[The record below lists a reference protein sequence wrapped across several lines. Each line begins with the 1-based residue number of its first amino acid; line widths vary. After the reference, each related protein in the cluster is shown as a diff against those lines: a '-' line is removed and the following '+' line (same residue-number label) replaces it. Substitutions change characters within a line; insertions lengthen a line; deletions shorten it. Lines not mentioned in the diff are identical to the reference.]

1 MTPTTIK
8 LRNAVDSAA
17 LYGEKKQAAA
27 VAAVISA
34 VSDTAPI
41 YDFLDD
47 GVRSN
52 TEVVRLTAAVAVCA
66 MDNAV
71 SGRPADL
78 TTLKRWS
85 EVQAYW
91 RSAPAPFKKAH
102 PMPILTDRLDRNK
115 KPVDVA
121 GMSSSA
127 LTMILNQEVAD
138 GLDTDKSL
146 VLAIE
151 ANRIAERRRLAGRS
165 LAGMLVSEQ
174 ETAQAILPAL
184 KHIGLVKEGKWAIKS
199 VTVEEFHQPLHAPV
213 EQSHPEHST
222 VTSNTTTDTQQ
233 FPRSAPMSE
242 QMEWALVHGAPT
254 VLGKRGMIAAGTAT
268 AATPLLASL
277 ASADAGV
284 NVAAGII
291 ATGLGYIATLGT
303 LVALRKRAELP
314 VAAPTIDVD
323 MQQHVVPHVTKIER
337 AAQPAPVMQ
346 PAIAPVVQA
355 VADAITTPDQP
366 SLQAIAAQITDTFA
380 AFGARDKALC
390 GADGSMVKV
399 TNTPVRGITVDVFY
413 LEVPLGINAAKVEYQ
428 AKNLRMHLGA
438 KDVRVELD
446 PDGAHMRVLVEREV
460 RDPVPGLTLLLEPT
474 DATLPLFLG
483 RDIVTRQAIIEDLAK
498 LPHLLVAGTTGAG
511 KSNELNMI
519 LAGLHKRCRPEQ
531 MRTVLV
537 DAKGGNEL
545 RKWSTAPHCVAG
557 MAVDAKQAIALLRK
571 VAAEMDWRYSLGFA
585 SLGDITGTVVAP
597 EGILTPA
604 GEHTSLPRIVVVVDE
619 QAELMM
625 REPEL
630 ASATEDL
637 EVRIAQVGRAM
648 GVHEI
653 VCTQSPRVEVITGL
667 LKANITAKLVFQVSN
682 STESTVALDRTGAQ
696 NLFGEGEFYF
706 SRGGARKLIRGQAG
720 LLTTMEANQCVAS
733 L

>member
-184 KHIGLVKEGKWAIKS
+184 KHIGLVKDGKWAIKS
-199 VTVEEFHQPLHAPV
+199 GTVEEFHQPLHAPV

-337 AAQPAPVMQ
+337 AAQPVPVMQ

-355 VADAITTPDQP
+355 VTDAITAPKRG
-366 SLQAIAAQITDTFA
+366 LAEIADKINETFA
-380 AFGARDKALC
+380 AFGARDKGLC
-390 GADGSMVKV
+390 GANGEFIAVDAGYHS
-399 TNTPVRGITVDVFY
+399 GITVDVFP
-413 LEVPLGINAAKVEYQ
+413 LVVPIGVSVPKIRAQ
-428 AKNLRMHLGA
+428 AENLKLHLQA
-438 KDVRVELD
+438 SDVSID
-446 PDGAHMRVLVEREV
+446 MADDGAHLRVLVAKQV
-460 RDPVPGLTLLLEPT
+460 RVPVLYKEL
-474 DATLPLFLG
+474 ATIGSKAKLPLIMG
-483 RDIVTRQAIIEDLAK
+483 RDSITGAPIVADLDD
-498 LPHLLVAGTTGAG
+498 LPHLLVAGATRQG
-511 KSNELNMI
+511 KSNWLNQA
-519 LAGLHKRCRPEQ
+519 LAALHKHCSPDDL
-531 MRTVLV
+531 RTVLI

-545 RKWSTAPHCVAG
+545 RDWASAPHCALP
-557 MAVDAKQAIALLRK
+557 MATNAKEAMVLLRK
-571 VAAEMDWRYSLGFA
+571 VIAELQWRMSLGVRNA
-585 SLGDITGTVVAP
+585 RDWKGEATAPAGCISQGTV
-597 EGILTPA
+597 T
-604 GEHTSLPRIVVVVDE
+604 TLPSIMVIVDE
-619 QAELMM
+619 QAQLMLQDA
-625 REPEL
+625 EF
-630 ASATEDL
+630 AATVENL
-637 EVRIAQVGRAM
+637 QVQIAQLAAAYKIHLV
-648 GVHEI
+648 I
-653 VCTQSPRVEVITGL
+653 CTQRPEVDVVTGL
-667 LKANITAKLVFQVSN
+667 LKANIIPRLSFLVS
-682 STESTVALDRTGAQ
+682 SKDDSMIILDRTGAQ
-696 NLFGEGEFYF
+696 NLYGKGEFYF
-706 SRGGARKLIRGQAG
+706 TSGGVELVRGQAG
-720 LLTTMEANQCVAS
+720 LITSEEIAECVAS